1 MKPIS
6 VKRIPEF
13 ELKYEAQSHHELP
26 HVVKF
31 SGGRSSGLMLFLL
44 LESGALD
51 ADRGDVIVFNNT
63 STEHPRTYDFT
74 MQCKTLVEEEY
85 GIPFFWIEFQ
95 TYEDA
100 RNGTWVRIP
109 SYRLVQPK
117 PLSEECPDGYLWRG
131 EAYEELLSFTGFVP
145 NLFHRTCT
153 SHLKLETTRSFLK
166 DWFSCQSRIE
176 RLGHYGKS
184 SRLNQDEM
192 YEHHLKNKGGV
203 PKHIYLDKKAFVR
216 SRPVSR
222 PEQLYERFSK
232 AYRLVDNKYLTEK
245 RIGNRVLLG
254 EDGVEYLAFV
264 GLRSDEMRRVVKVR
278 KRNSGGPHSV
288 GYEGEHVYLPLS
300 DVGVTS
306 NDIEEFWNKQ
316 DWNLELDPEDG
327 LSNCTYC
334 FLKGLNGLRRVHSV
348 LNTNLDQELAN
359 TPCDIRW
366 WIDLEQ
372 KYGRNLKA
380 ENREVR
386 NLEGGD
392 FIGFFGNNRFTYETL
407 SSAASNDTDLSDFE
421 GSIMPCDCTD

>member
-1 MKPIS
+1 MRPVS
-6 VKRIPEF
+6 VKRVPEF
-13 ELKYEAQSHHELP
+13 KLKYEAQSHHELP

-44 LESGALD
+44 LESGVLN

-74 MQCKTLVEEEY
+74 MHCKTLVEEKY
-85 GIPFFWIEFQ
+85 GVPFFWIEFQ

-100 RNGTWVRIP
+100 RSGTWVRIP
-109 SYRLVQPK
+109 SYRLVQSHPK
-117 PLSEECPDGYLWRG
+117 TEEHPDGYQWRG

-153 SHLKLETTRSFLK
+153 THLKLETTRTFLK
-166 DWFSCQSRIE
+166 DWFACQSGIE

-184 SRLNQDEM
+184 SRLNHDDM
-192 YEHHLKNKGGV
+192 YEHHVKNKGSV
-203 PKHIYLDKKAFVR
+203 PRQIYLEKKAYVR

-222 PEQLYERFSK
+222 PEQLYAHYSN
-232 AYRLVDNKYLTEK
+232 AYKPIDNSYLVDK
-245 RIGNRVLLG
+245 RMGNRVLLG
-254 EDGVEYLAFV
+254 ENGVEYLAFV

-300 DVGVTS
+300 DIGVRTE
-306 NDIEEFWNKQ
+306 DIDEFWNDQ
-316 DWNLELDPEDG
+316 DWNLDLNPEDG

-334 FLKGLNGLRRVHSV
+334 FLKGLNGLKRVHSV
-348 LNTNLDQELAN
+348 LNSNIDQDLED
-359 TPCDIRW
+359 TPCDINW
-366 WIDLEQ
+366 WIDLER

-380 ENREVR
+380 EKREVK
-386 NLEGGD
+386 NLEGDG

-407 SSAASNDTDLSDFE
+407 SSASKSDTDLSAFE
-421 GSIMPCDCTD
+421 SSILPCDCTD